1 MESATSTSYSD
12 SKHKELYDF
21 ISGLKEN
28 DKLGIIAAIIEDE
41 PYGYDEMNEQEMTEF
56 IMENLIMG
64 INCQLY
70 KESTDKGAIDWAF
83 YKILKYRANRIS
95 PGAKGWLYYNCLVNA
110 MSYTCKDLKLLDD
123 VDHFITSPHG
133 YIGSDQ
139 YRFLANKFNLA
150 FRLRAINEKTNMI
163 ELGNKENKGWYGNPD
178 KAIYK
183 FELAAIDNH
192 LIPWIEDTGITEY
205 YIKNREDIDKYAKSH
220 NWSDN
225 KKTHTYKK
233 IKNNYI
239 ADEKKKGL
247 NCLRLLEAMNK
258 AGAFTLLMRNDQDYY
273 LYREF
278 WSRKFHGVHPR
289 WDD

>member
-1 MESATSTSYSD
+1 
-12 SKHKELYDF
+12 
-21 ISGLKEN
+21 
-28 DKLGIIAAIIEDE
+28 
-41 PYGYDEMNEQEMTEF
+41 MTEF
-56 IMENLIMG
+56 IMENLIIG

-70 KESTDKGAIDWAF
+70 EESTDKGAIDWAF
-83 YKILKYRANRIS
+83 YKIPKYRANRIS
-95 PGAKGWLYYNCLVNA
+95 PGTKGWLYYNCVVNA
-110 MSYTCKDLKLLDD
+110 MSYTCKNLNLLDD
-123 VDHFITSPHG
+123 IDHFIASPEG
-133 YIGSDQ
+133 YVGSDQ
-139 YRFLANKFNLA
+139 LTTIANKFNLA

-183 FELAAIDNH
+183 FEIARIENH
-192 LIPWIEDTGITEY
+192 YIPWIEDTGITEY
-205 YIKNREDIDKYAKSH
+205 YIKNREDIDKYAEAH